1 MYDATE
7 TTLYV
12 TFYPLLRFVLVFIL
26 PGAEPQKTNIMHKEE
41 NHKRYGLNILQNGCL
56 SNLNLLNI
64 NLAPTDNL
72 SVRLLYTPL
81 HAGLRFYCCLRRT
94 EGVHWFLSYLR
105 SLLHQRTYQPLGL
118 LEQDMKLILT
128 SRTAHSERS
137 RCVSPPREL
146 RTCTL

>member
-1 MYDATE
+1 
-7 TTLYV
+7 
-12 TFYPLLRFVLVFIL
+12 
-26 PGAEPQKTNIMHKEE
+26 MHKEE
-41 NHKRYGLNILQNGCL
+41 NHKHYGLNLLQNGCQ

-81 HAGLRFYCCLRRT
+81 HAGLQFYCCLRRP

-105 SLLHQRTYQPLGL
+105 SLLHQQTYQPLGVL
-118 LEQDMKLILT
+118 QQDMEQALT
-128 SRTAHSERS
+128 SRTTHSECW
-137 RCVSPPREL
+137 RCVSPPWEL